1 MLEGVEYTIN
11 ASTEEA
17 EPGNPGLL
25 NKKNNKQKKKK
36 KDKKQ
41 NKPYS
46 HNISVILKKS
56 EFSL

>member
-36 KDKKQ
+36 KKT
-41 NKPYS
+41 
-46 HNISVILKKS
+46 KS
-56 EFSL
+56 KTNHIPITFL